1 MKEIENIELA
11 YEILPE
17 DYSQYD
23 LSFKIIL
30 IGDSNVGKNDL
41 VIKATKK
48 KKFENNYLAT
58 VGFEYFPFNMK
69 IGNKVIKLQ
78 IWDFDYSYGQEIYFC
93 RTLRTSFYN
102 NTYLAIIIY
111 AINE

>member
-1 MKEIENIELA
+1 MEERENNELA

-17 DYSQYD
+17 DFPHYD

-30 IGDSNVGKNDL
+30 LGDSNVGKNDL

-48 KKFENNYLAT
+48 NKFENNYLST
-58 VGFEYFPFNMK
+58 VGFEFFTFNMK

-78 IWDFDYSYGQEIYFC
+78 IWDTCGQEIY
-93 RTLRTSFYN
+93 RSLISSFYK
-102 NTYLAIIIY
+102 NTSLAIIIY